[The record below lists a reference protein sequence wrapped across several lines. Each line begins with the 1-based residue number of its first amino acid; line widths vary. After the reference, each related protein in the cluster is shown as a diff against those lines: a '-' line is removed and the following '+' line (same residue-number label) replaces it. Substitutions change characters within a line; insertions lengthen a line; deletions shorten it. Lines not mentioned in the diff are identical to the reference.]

1 MRNILRAS
9 TVSLLVLG
17 WALNP
22 APALA
27 ASSPAAPVI
36 TEPAINGQLV
46 SGADVHMETAPMQ
59 DADGDAHRCT
69 DWEIWTVSSAERAW
83 SARCVGGVLKVHI
96 HLGDGVFE
104 NSYAGRSSLIPQLD
118 YELRVRH
125 RDDSGDPTTEWSP
138 YSVRRFRTAPDRAP
152 LPGAPEWTVMQ
163 AGYVVEKVAD
173 GFRLPVNIA
182 PVPSYKGNP
191 LTPMLYVAELYGSIK
206 TVRGNLT
213 SSVYATNLLN
223 FNPTGQFPGSGEKGL
238 TGIAV
243 DPITGDV
250 FASMVYAS
258 GGEHFPKVVRLHS
271 NDGGVTANGQT
282 TILDMRGE
290 PQGPSHQISN
300 LTIGP
305 DGKLYIH
312 VGDGFDFRRAR
323 NLESFQGKILRA
335 NLDGTAPS
343 DNPFYNTADG
353 LTARDYVYAYG
364 FRNPFGGAWRASDG
378 FHYEVENGPS
388 VDRFA
393 RVIAGKDYR
402 WDGTNDSIRTNAQY
416 VWEPSH
422 APVNVDFIEP
432 GRFHSSGFPEEKY
445 GHAFVSESGPTY
457 ATGPQD
463 NGKRIVEFGFRSDGS
478 VIGPR
483 TLVEY
488 SGSGKSTVAGLA
500 SGPNGL
506 YFTSLYADDPGAG
519 PTGAQASLYRVR
531 YDATRAGPPVTVYQ
545 QREFAGAS
553 QSFGGGIFES
563 ASGELSM
570 VGNDS
575 ISSLRVTA
583 GFRAVLCEHGSQGRT
598 SLDNLGLCHY
608 YGPGEYRFVGA
619 DLNDRISSIAVL
631 GQPKSG
637 TAVVAYQA
645 SSFGGASQAMGVG
658 GHEAVSGELGQVGD
672 DAISSLRVTKAYRVI
687 ACKHDRTAGVSGG
700 RVDQC
705 GFFGGGD
712 YPSLGT
718 GLDNQ
723 ISLIAVGEALA
734 TVYQD
739 HDFAGKAQ
747 SLSSGIHEA
756 MLGELGGVGND
767 QISSLRISA
776 GYRVVVCRHDHAGR
790 TNAGDLGLCRFYGP
804 GNHAFVGTDLNDA
817 ISLIAV
823 LRTGSGDVMKAF
835 QTRNFGGR
843 TSSFGVGIYEAV
855 AGELGA
861 VGNDAISSLKLISKH
876 RLVVCANDSYRR
888 TNTGDLGLCRFYAP
902 GDHNFV
908 GADLNDTISL
918 IALAT

>member
-1 MRNILRAS
+1 MGMRNILRAS

-17 WALNP
+17 WAALNP

-27 ASSPAAPVI
+27 ASPPAAPVI
-36 TEPAINGQLV
+36 TEPAVNGQLV

-69 DWEIWTVSSAERAW
+69 DWAIWTVSSPAERAW
-83 SARCVGGVLKVHI
+83 SASCVVGVLKIHI

-104 NSYAGRSSLIPQLD
+104 NSHAGRSSLFPQRD

-138 YSVRRFRTAPDRAP
+138 YSVRRFRTDVERTP
-152 LPGAPEWTVMQ
+152 LPGAPEWTVTQ
-163 AGYVVEKVAD
+163 AGYVVEKVAN
-173 GFRLPVNIA
+173 GFQLPVNIA
-182 PVPSYKGNP
+182 PLRSYAGDPSK
-191 LTPMLYVAELYGSIK
+191 PMLYVAELYGTIK
-206 TVRGNLT
+206 TIRGNFT
-213 SSVYATNLLN
+213 SSVYAANLLN

-250 FASMVYAS
+250 FASMVYES

-271 NDGGVTANGQT
+271 TDGGVTASVRT
-282 TILDMRGE
+282 TILDMPGE
-290 PQGPSHQISN
+290 PQGASHQISN

-312 VGDGFDFRRAR
+312 VGDGFDFQRAR

-343 DNPFYNTADG
+343 DNPFYNTANG

-393 RVIAGKDYR
+393 RVIRGKDYL

-422 APVNVDFIEP
+422 APVNVDFTEP
-432 GRFHSSGFPEEKY
+432 GRFHASGFPEEKY

-463 NGKRIVEFGFRSDGS
+463 RGKRIVEFGFGSDGS
-478 VIGPR
+478 VTGPR

-488 SGSGKSTVAGLA
+488 SGSGKSTVVGLA
-500 SGPNGL
+500 SGPNGI
-506 YFTSLYADDPGAG
+506 YFTSLYPDDPGAG
-519 PTGAQASLYRVR
+519 PTGAQAGLYRVR
-531 YDATRAGPPVTVYQ
+531 YDPLHAGSPVTVYQ
-545 QREFAGAS
+545 HRGFAG
-553 QSFGGGIFES
+553 
-563 ASGELSM
+563 
-570 VGNDS
+570 N
-575 ISSLRVTA
+575 
-583 GFRAVLCEHGSQGRT
+583 
-598 SLDNLGLCHY
+598 
-608 YGPGEYRFVGA
+608 
-619 DLNDRISSIAVL
+619 
-631 GQPKSG
+631 
-637 TAVVAYQA
+637 
-645 SSFGGASQAMGVG
+645 
-658 GHEAVSGELGQVGD
+658 
-672 DAISSLRVTKAYRVI
+672 
-687 ACKHDRTAGVSGG
+687 
-700 RVDQC
+700 
-705 GFFGGGD
+705 
-712 YPSLGT
+712 
-718 GLDNQ
+718 
-723 ISLIAVGEALA
+723 
-734 TVYQD
+734 
-739 HDFAGKAQ
+739 AQ
-747 SLSSGIHEA
+747 SLSTGIHEA
-756 MLGELGGVGND
+756 LLGQLGGVGND

-776 GYRVVVCRHDHAGR
+776 GYRVVVCAHDHAGR
-790 TNAGDLGLCRFYGP
+790 TNTGNLGLCRFYGP

-823 LRTGSGDVMKAF
+823 LPAGSGDVMKAF
-835 QTRNFGGR
+835 EHRNFGGR
-843 TSSFGVGIYEAV
+843 TSSFGIGIYEAV

-861 VGNDAISSLKLISKH
+861 VGNDTISSLKLMSNH
-876 RLVVCANDSYRR
+876 RLVVCAHDSYGR
-888 TNTGDLGLCRFYAP
+888 TNIGNLGLCRFYAP
-902 GDHNFV
+902 GDHSFV
-908 GADLNDTISL
+908 GADLNDSISL